1 MASIGILLP
10 MNILMCAPKFFDVAY
25 EINPWMHT
33 DNPVNKQL
41 AETQWQQLY
50 ATYKDKLGWNVS
62 LIEPVDG
69 LPDMVFT
76 ANGALV
82 HGKKVVLPTFRQP
95 DRQPETAKFEEWFKS
110 QGYTELYTPKYDFEG
125 EGDALFWNDILFAGF
140 PWRSDKPS
148 HNEIADFLAVKTIG
162 LQLIDPRFYHLDTA
176 LTIVNDTTVAI
187 YPKAFSEDSIKA
199 IKAVVPNVIEATD
212 EDAVAYGLNSASDGK
227 RIVIPEGATNLQEKY
242 RALGLEVFPVP
253 ISEFQK
259 SGGGVKCLT
268 LFL

>member
-1 MASIGILLP
+1 
-10 MNILMCAPKFFDVAY
+10 MCAPKFFDIQY

-33 DNPVNKQL
+33 DNPVDHQRASKQWDEL
-41 AETQWQQLY
+41 YETY
-50 ATYKDKLGWNVS
+50 THKLGWNVS
-62 LIEPVDG
+62 LIEPVNG

-82 HGKKVVLPTFRQP
+82 HGRKVVLPTFRQP
-95 DRQPETAKFEEWFKS
+95 DRQPETERFAAWFKS
-110 QGYTELYTPKYDFEG
+110 HDYTEMLTPKYDFEG

-140 PWRSDKPS
+140 PWRSDKPG
-148 HNEIADFLAVKTIG
+148 HAEIAEFLGVRTVS

-187 YPKAFSEDSIKA
+187 YPQAFSEDSIKTLRG
-199 IKAVVPNVIEATD
+199 IVPTVIEASD

-227 RIVIPEGATNLQEKY
+227 RIVVPEGAKKLQEQY
-242 RALGLEVFPVP
+242 HTLGMEVFPVP

>member
-1 MASIGILLP
+1 MSGP
-10 MNILMCAPKFFDVAY
+10 S
-25 EINPWMHT
+25 
-33 DNPVNKQL
+33 NKKQ
-41 AETQWQQLY
+41 
-50 ATYKDKLGWNVS
+50 
-62 LIEPVDG
+62 
-69 LPDMVFT
+69 FT
-76 ANGALV
+76 AISLFSGLGGDSLGLKQAGCRVIAYNEIKSKFCESHQAN
-82 HGKKVVLPTFRQP
+82 FP
-95 DRQPETAKFEEWFKS
+95 DCELIKDGDIIDIAKIRDPYFE
-110 QGYTELYTPKYDFEG
+110 KYKG
-125 EGDALFWNDILFAGF
+125 QTDILFAGF

-148 HNEIADFLAVKTIG
+148 HNEIADFLGVKTIG

-199 IKAVVPNVIEATD
+199 IKSVVPNVIEATD